1 LENFENNIFL
11 TNFNT
16 NLNKIVQSNFKR
28 FLKTFLKIFSN
39 NVSRIF
45 PKKQS
50 PKGVLVVPISP
61 LAPFSITLKEGS
73 MVVVINEI

>member
-1 LENFENNIFL
+1 LENFENSIFL

-16 NLNKIVQSNFKR
+16 NLNKIVQSNLKI
-28 FLKTFLKIFSN
+28 FLKTFLKIFSKN
-39 NVSRIF
+39 CPRIF

-61 LAPFSITLKEGS
+61 LAPFNTTLKEGS
-73 MVVVINEI
+73 MVVVIDEI